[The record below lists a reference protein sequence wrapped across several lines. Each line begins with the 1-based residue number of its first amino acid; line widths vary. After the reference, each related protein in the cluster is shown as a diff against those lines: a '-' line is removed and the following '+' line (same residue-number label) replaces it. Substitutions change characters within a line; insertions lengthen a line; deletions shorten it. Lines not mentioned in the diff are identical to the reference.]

1 MLYLRTIE
9 ATGQHSCCYWTQ
21 IPIKTKHCKQEQ
33 CCGGEIHLQHA
44 TFYTV
49 STAHFLVDITEY
61 LHRNVGLQFIPVEQ
75 ICVKQP
81 MHVGSLGE
89 ETIRLHF
96 TLEQTFLAFFG
107 CADDGLF
114 H

>member
-1 MLYLRTIE
+1 MLLDTN
-9 ATGQHSCCYWTQ
+9 SV
-21 IPIKTKHCKQEQ
+21 KTKHCEQEQ
-33 CCGGEIHLQHA
+33 CCGGETHLQHA

-49 STAHFLVDITEY
+49 STAHFLVAITEY

-81 MHVGSLGE
+81 RHVGSGGQ
-89 ETIRLHF
+89 ETITIRQHF

-107 CADDGLF
+107 CRDDGLF

>member
-1 MLYLRTIE
+1 ME
-9 ATGQHSCCYWTQ
+9 ATGQQSRCYWTQ
-21 IPIKTKHCKQEQ
+21 IPVKTKHCKQEQ
-33 CCGGEIHLQHA
+33 CCGGETHLQCA

-61 LHRNVGLQFIPVEQ
+61 LHRNAGLQFIPVEQ

-81 MHVGSLGE
+81 MHIGSGEE

-107 CADDGLF
+107 CRDDGFF